1 MGRALGIDFGTKRVG
16 LALSDRS
23 NMIASPYKTLN
34 YVSEKDLITQLETIV
49 TKNDIEILVLGLP
62 INMKGKDTAQT
73 IKVRNFKEILSALRI
88 PIVYEDERLS
98 SVSAINSLMLQ
109 NVKTGHNKPEIDK
122 KEIKSIIIFHNSSI
136 PSPYCIDLSR
146 AKNHKKLKF
155 SSSI

>member
-23 NMIASPYKTLN
+23 NIIASPYRTLN
-34 YVSEKDLITQLETIV
+34 YVSEKDLITQLEIIIS
-49 TKNDIEILVLGLP
+49 KNDIEILVLGLP
-62 INMKGKDTAQT
+62 INMKGEDTAQT
-73 IKVRNFKEILSALRI
+73 MKVRNFKEILSTLRI

-122 KEIKSIIIFHNSSI
+122 TAAAIILQQYLDKNS
-136 PSPYCIDLSR
+136 
-146 AKNHKKLKF
+146 N
-155 SSSI
+155 

>member
-62 INMKGKDTAQT
+62 INMKGEDTAQT
-73 IKVRNFKEILSALRI
+73 MKVRNFKEILSTLRI

-98 SVSAINSLMLQ
+98 SVSAINSLILQ

-122 KEIKSIIIFHNSSI
+122 IAAAIILQQYLDKNS
-136 PSPYCIDLSR
+136 
-146 AKNHKKLKF
+146 N
-155 SSSI
+155 

>member
-23 NMIASPYKTLN
+23 NMIASPYRTLN
-34 YVSEKDLITQLETIV
+34 YVSAKDLITQLETIIS
-49 TKNDIEILVLGLP
+49 KNDIKIIVLGLP
-62 INMKGKDTAQT
+62 INMKGEDTAQT
-73 IKVRNFKEILSALRI
+73 MKVRNFKEILSTLRI

-122 KEIKSIIIFHNSSI
+122 TAAAIILQQYLDKNS
-136 PSPYCIDLSR
+136 
-146 AKNHKKLKF
+146 N
-155 SSSI
+155 

>member
-23 NMIASPYKTLN
+23 NIIASPYRTLN
-34 YVSEKDLITQLETIV
+34 YVSEKDLITQLETIIS
-49 TKNDIEILVLGLP
+49 KNDIEILVLGLP
-62 INMKGKDTAQT
+62 INMKGEDTAQT
-73 IKVRNFKEILSALRI
+73 MKVRNFKEILSTLKI

-122 KEIKSIIIFHNSSI
+122 TAAAIILQQYLDKNS
-136 PSPYCIDLSR
+136 
-146 AKNHKKLKF
+146 N
-155 SSSI
+155 

>member
-34 YVSEKDLITQLETIV
+34 YVSEKDLITQLEIIV

-98 SVSAINSLMLQ
+98 SVSAINSLMLL

-122 KEIKSIIIFHNSSI
+122 TAAAIILQQYLDKNS
-136 PSPYCIDLSR
+136 
-146 AKNHKKLKF
+146 N
-155 SSSI
+155 

>member
-122 KEIKSIIIFHNSSI
+122 TAAAIILQQYLDKNS
-136 PSPYCIDLSR
+136 
-146 AKNHKKLKF
+146 N
-155 SSSI
+155 

>member
-49 TKNDIEILVLGLP
+49 TKNNIEILVLGLP
-62 INMKGKDTAQT
+62 INMKGEDTAQT
-73 IKVRNFKEILSALRI
+73 IKVRDFKEILSALQI

-122 KEIKSIIIFHNSSI
+122 TAAAIILQQYLDKNS
-136 PSPYCIDLSR
+136 
-146 AKNHKKLKF
+146 N
-155 SSSI
+155 

>member
-23 NMIASPYKTLN
+23 NMIASPYRTLN
-34 YVSEKDLITQLETIV
+34 YVSEKDLITQLEIIV

-122 KEIKSIIIFHNSSI
+122 TAAAIILQQYLDKNS
-136 PSPYCIDLSR
+136 
-146 AKNHKKLKF
+146 N
-155 SSSI
+155 

>member
-23 NMIASPYKTLN
+23 NIIASPYRTLN
-34 YVSEKDLITQLETIV
+34 YVSEKDLITQLETIIS
-49 TKNDIEILVLGLP
+49 KNDIEILVLGLP
-62 INMKGKDTAQT
+62 INMKGEDTAQT
-73 IKVRNFKEILSALRI
+73 MKVRNFKEILSTLRI

-122 KEIKSIIIFHNSSI
+122 TAAAIILQQYLDKNS
-136 PSPYCIDLSR
+136 
-146 AKNHKKLKF
+146 N
-155 SSSI
+155 

>member
-62 INMKGKDTAQT
+62 INMKGEDTAQT
-73 IKVRNFKEILSALRI
+73 IKVRDFKEILSALRI

-98 SVSAINSLMLQ
+98 SVSAINSLILQ

-122 KEIKSIIIFHNSSI
+122 TAAAIILQQYLDKNS
-136 PSPYCIDLSR
+136 
-146 AKNHKKLKF
+146 N
-155 SSSI
+155 

>member
-34 YVSEKDLITQLETIV
+34 YVSEKDLINQLETIV

-62 INMKGKDTAQT
+62 INMKGEDTAQT
-73 IKVRNFKEILSALRI
+73 IKVRYFKEILSTLRI

-122 KEIKSIIIFHNSSI
+122 TAAAIILQQYLDKNS
-136 PSPYCIDLSR
+136 
-146 AKNHKKLKF
+146 N
-155 SSSI
+155 

>member
-62 INMKGKDTAQT
+62 INMKGEDTAQT
-73 IKVRNFKEILSALRI
+73 IKVRDFKEILSALRI

-98 SVSAINSLMLQ
+98 SVSAINSLTLQ

-122 KEIKSIIIFHNSSI
+122 TAAAIILQQ
-136 PSPYCIDLSR
+136 YLD
-146 AKNHKKLKF
+146 KNYN
-155 SSSI
+155 

>member
-34 YVSEKDLITQLETIV
+34 YVSEKDLITQLEIIV

-122 KEIKSIIIFHNSSI
+122 TAAAIILQQYLDKNS
-136 PSPYCIDLSR
+136 
-146 AKNHKKLKF
+146 N
-155 SSSI
+155 

>member
-34 YVSEKDLITQLETIV
+34 YVSEKDLINQLETIV

-62 INMKGKDTAQT
+62 INMKGEDTVQT
-73 IKVRNFKEILSALRI
+73 IKVRNFKEILSTLRI

-122 KEIKSIIIFHNSSI
+122 TAAAIILQQYLDKNS
-136 PSPYCIDLSR
+136 
-146 AKNHKKLKF
+146 N
-155 SSSI
+155 

>member
-34 YVSEKDLITQLETIV
+34 YVSGKDLITQLEIIV

-62 INMKGKDTAQT
+62 INMKGEDTAQT
-73 IKVRNFKEILSALRI
+73 MKVRNFKEILSALRI

-122 KEIKSIIIFHNSSI
+122 TAAAIILQQYLDKNS
-136 PSPYCIDLSR
+136 
-146 AKNHKKLKF
+146 N
-155 SSSI
+155 

>member
-62 INMKGKDTAQT
+62 INMKGEDTAQT
-73 IKVRNFKEILSALRI
+73 IKVRDFKEILSALRI

-122 KEIKSIIIFHNSSI
+122 TAAAIILQQ
-136 PSPYCIDLSR
+136 YLD
-146 AKNHKKLKF
+146 KNAN
-155 SSSI
+155 

>member
-34 YVSEKDLITQLETIV
+34 YVSEKDLITQLEIIV
-49 TKNDIEILVLGLP
+49 SKNDIEILVLGLP
-62 INMKGKDTAQT
+62 INMKGEDTAQT
-73 IKVRNFKEILSALRI
+73 IKVRNFKEILSVLRI

-109 NVKTGHNKPEIDK
+109 NVKTGHNKSEIDK
-122 KEIKSIIIFHNSSI
+122 TAAAIILQQYLDKNS
-136 PSPYCIDLSR
+136 
-146 AKNHKKLKF
+146 N
-155 SSSI
+155 

>member
-62 INMKGKDTAQT
+62 ISMKGEDTAQT

-122 KEIKSIIIFHNSSI
+122 TAAAIILQQYLDKNS
-136 PSPYCIDLSR
+136 
-146 AKNHKKLKF
+146 N
-155 SSSI
+155 

>member
-34 YVSEKDLITQLETIV
+34 YVSEKDLITQLEKIV

-62 INMKGKDTAQT
+62 INMKGEDTAQT
-73 IKVRNFKEILSALRI
+73 IKVRDFKEILSALRI

-122 KEIKSIIIFHNSSI
+122 TAAAIILQQYLDKNS
-136 PSPYCIDLSR
+136 
-146 AKNHKKLKF
+146 N
-155 SSSI
+155 

>member
-34 YVSEKDLITQLETIV
+34 YVSEKDLITQLEIIV

-109 NVKTGHNKPEIDK
+109 NVKTGHSKPEIDK
-122 KEIKSIIIFHNSSI
+122 TAAAIILQQYLDKNS
-136 PSPYCIDLSR
+136 
-146 AKNHKKLKF
+146 N
-155 SSSI
+155 

>member
-34 YVSEKDLITQLETIV
+34 YVSEKDLINQLETIV

-62 INMKGKDTAQT
+62 INMKGEDTAQT
-73 IKVRNFKEILSALRI
+73 MKVRNFKEILSTLRI

-122 KEIKSIIIFHNSSI
+122 TAAAIILQQYLDKNS
-136 PSPYCIDLSR
+136 
-146 AKNHKKLKF
+146 N
-155 SSSI
+155 

>member
-34 YVSEKDLITQLETIV
+34 YVSEKDLITQLETIIS
-49 TKNDIEILVLGLP
+49 KNDIEILVLGLP
-62 INMKGKDTAQT
+62 INMKGEDTAQT
-73 IKVRNFKEILSALRI
+73 MKVRNFKEILSTLRI

-109 NVKTGHNKPEIDK
+109 NVKIGHNKPEIDK
-122 KEIKSIIIFHNSSI
+122 TAAAIILQQYLDKNS
-136 PSPYCIDLSR
+136 
-146 AKNHKKLKF
+146 N
-155 SSSI
+155 

>member
-23 NMIASPYKTLN
+23 NMIASPHKTLN

-122 KEIKSIIIFHNSSI
+122 TAAAIILQQ
-136 PSPYCIDLSR
+136 YLD
-146 AKNHKKLKF
+146 KNF
-155 SSSI
+155 N

>member
-1 MGRALGIDFGTKRVG
+1 MGGALGIDFGTKRVG

-34 YVSEKDLITQLETIV
+34 YVSEKDLITQLEIIV

-62 INMKGKDTAQT
+62 INMKGEDTAQT
-73 IKVRNFKEILSALRI
+73 MKVRNFKEILSALRI

-122 KEIKSIIIFHNSSI
+122 TAAAIILQQYLDKNS
-136 PSPYCIDLSR
+136 
-146 AKNHKKLKF
+146 N
-155 SSSI
+155 